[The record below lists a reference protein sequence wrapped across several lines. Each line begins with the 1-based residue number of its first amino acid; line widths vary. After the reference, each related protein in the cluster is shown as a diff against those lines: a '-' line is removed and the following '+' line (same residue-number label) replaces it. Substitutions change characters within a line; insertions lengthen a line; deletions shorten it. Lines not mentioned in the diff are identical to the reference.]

1 MVKYG
6 KIARAASA
14 PVMAGIV
21 LLTGMGAA
29 AATQEDDEEDGDRR
43 REPSEEPGDDVV
55 TEQSFGDVTVEVLE
69 LERTSGRTV
78 TLRFALTNEG
88 AQEFE
93 LWDHFG
99 EFVNDWSMGGVYL
112 FDDDSSVKYLSLREG
127 DTAEGCVCTVLET
140 SLEEIE
146 PGDGREF
153 FVKYPAPPRA
163 TDTVSIVLPPLGT
176 VDAVEI
182 AE

>member
-1 MVKYG
+1 V
-6 KIARAASA
+6 IAA
-14 PVMAGIV
+14 VV
-21 LLTGMGAA
+21 LLTGIGAA
-29 AATQEDDEEDGDRR
+29 AATQEDDKEERDRER
-43 REPSEEPGDDVV
+43 SEDSGGRDAL
-55 TEQSFGDVTVEVLE
+55 TEESFGDVTVEVLE

-78 TLRFALTNEG
+78 TLRFALTNDGDE
-88 AQEFE
+88 EYE

-112 FDDDSSVKYLSLREG
+112 FDDANSIKYLSLREG

-140 SLEEIE
+140 SIEEIE
-146 PGDGREF
+146 PGDRREF
-153 FVKYPAPPRA
+153 FVKFPAPPKA